1 MRFMEQ
7 MSVDLIIWL
16 QNTGGTLGEMFFNFI
31 SFLGEQYVYILV
43 LAIVYWAYD
52 KKFGEYLATTLGIS
66 LSTNNFIKG
75 VTELPRPYE
84 TYSEIENLRPE
95 TSYGSAFPSG
105 HTQAFSAFLFAIAYK
120 MKRYWWL
127 IAIILTLLM
136 MMSRMYLGVHYL
148 RDVLVGAA
156 LGITIALAH
165 GYLFNRFYS
174 DNQKLIQYY
183 SIIALVLLPGLFF
196 LESNSF
202 FQGYGIMTGLMV
214 ATSLEKKYV
223 GFSVD
228 KPLKILLIRIAAGFV
243 LLLATLMFLKLVF
256 GFIGTEEGSWTF
268 NMLDFIRYFIVSL
281 MGFLVYPAV
290 FKQLGY

>member
-1 MRFMEQ
+1 MEQ
-7 MSVDLIIWL
+7 ISVDLIIWL
-16 QNTGGTLGEMFFNFI
+16 QNTGGMFGEMFFNFI

-43 LAIVYWAYD
+43 LAIVYWTYD

-105 HTQAFSAFLFAIAYK
+105 HTQAFSSFLFAIAYK
-120 MKRYWWL
+120 IRRYWWL
-127 IAIILTLLM
+127 IAIVLTLLM

-156 LGITIALAH
+156 LGITIAIGH
-165 GYLFNRFYS
+165 GYLFNRFYA
-174 DNQKLIQYY
+174 DNEKLIQYY

-202 FQGYGIMTGLMV
+202 FQGYGIMTGLML

-228 KPLKILLIRIAAGFV
+228 KPLKTLVLRVLVGFA
-243 LLLATLMFLKLVF
+243 LLLATLMILKLVF
-256 GFIGTEEGSWTF
+256 GFIGTEEGSWAY

-281 MGFLVYPAV
+281 VGFLVYPAL
-290 FKQLGY
+290 FKQLDY

>member
-1 MRFMEQ
+1 MEQ
-7 MSVDLIIWL
+7 ISVDLIIWL
-16 QNTGGTLGEMFFNFI
+16 QNTGGVLGKLFFNFI
-31 SFLGEQYVYILV
+31 SFLGEQYVYILI
-43 LAIVYWAYD
+43 LAIVYWTYD

-84 TYSEIENLRPE
+84 THSQIENLRPG
-95 TSYGSAFPSG
+95 TSYGSSFPSG
-105 HTQAFSAFLFAIAYK
+105 HTQAFSSFLFAFAYK

-127 IAIILTLLM
+127 IAIVLTLLM

-156 LGITIALAH
+156 LGITIAFGH
-165 GYLFNRFYS
+165 GYLFNKFYS

-183 SIIALVLLPGLFF
+183 SVIAIVLLPGLFF
-196 LESNSF
+196 LDNNSF
-202 FQGYGIMTGLMV
+202 FQGYGIMTGLML

-223 GFSVD
+223 GFSTD
-228 KPLKILLIRIAAGFV
+228 KPLKILVIRLAVGFV
-243 LLLATLMFLKLVF
+243 TLLASLLILKLLF
-256 GFIGTEEGSWTF
+256 GFIGTTEGSWTY

-281 MGFLVYPAV
+281 MGFLVYPAL